1 MNESMN
7 ALLDAL
13 ADALAERLAER
24 IPHGGQPPTYTAAQL
39 AERYGMSKASIQR
52 LIRAGEFGETIN
64 AGPRTHLVTAAGVAK
79 FDADHTGPAHDGEVG
94 TYRPRRRVKHRDP
107 GPI

>member
-1 MNESMN
+1 MNETMN

-24 IPHGGQPPTYTAAQL
+24 IPRGGQPPTYTAAQL

-52 LIRAGEFGETIN
+52 LIRAGEFGPTIN
-64 AGPRTHLVTAAGVAK
+64 AGSRTHLVTADGVRQ
-79 FDADHTGPAHDGEVG
+79 FDAAHTAPAHKTQQGKAI
-94 TYRPRRRVKHRDP
+94 RRRGRHIDP